1 MNQNNKILIAAS
13 LANGSCFSMIL
24 PILAPLVRQMKMT
37 ELQGGAL
44 ISAGA
49 LLMAIGAIYIS
60 KQQNKYSIYSYNGK
74 LIKESDINSKNV
86 QLNLHYLLLGIYIIK
101 LETSMG
107 IISKRIFKN

>member
-1 MNQNNKILIAAS
+1 MGNLNTEEINKNIFIKIFPTSTKDILYINS
-13 LANGSCFSMIL
+13 
-24 PILAPLVRQMKMT
+24 KT
-37 ELQGGAL
+37 K
-44 ISAGA
+44 
-49 LLMAIGAIYIS
+49 IY
-60 KQQNKYSIYSYNGK
+60 KYSIYSYNGK